1 MKLLNWLAAAM
12 LGLLAAAGSALAQA
26 PEEIVRGI
34 YEGGGARSSIDRL
47 RAPGARNRYFQPA
60 LVRLFDANDREE
72 CIDFGLH
79 INGQDFDEAEIARSL
94 RLEARQEGERAV
106 VEARFRSFG
115 KPNHFR
121 FEFLRSGES
130 WKIADIASLA
140 PDERWRLSA
149 TPCRG
154 VRAVAAAENSAAG
167 PGQLRRPGRY
177 CFASRSSQLKIDVAS
192 SGSAQISLDH
202 LGQNGHTCGLEG
214 IGRPVGSGWQLELEG
229 VKGPCRLTLVV
240 SPAGRLTT
248 RDPGGSCRATYCGM
262 RAELADVAIDLRR
275 GKRPCRN

>member
-1 MKLLNWLAAAM
+1 MKLLNWLVAAM
-12 LGLLAAAGSALAQA
+12 LGLLAAAGSAVAQS

-47 RAPGARNRYFQPA
+47 RHG
-60 LVRLFDANDREE
+60 
-72 CIDFGLH
+72 
-79 INGQDFDEAEIARSL
+79 
-94 RLEARQEGERAV
+94 
-106 VEARFRSFG
+106 
-115 KPNHFR
+115 
-121 FEFLRSGES
+121 
-130 WKIADIASLA
+130 
-140 PDERWRLSA
+140 
-149 TPCRG
+149 
-154 VRAVAAAENSAAG
+154 AAG

-202 LGQNGHTCGLEG
+202 LGQNGHSCGVEG
-214 IGRPVGSGWQLELEG
+214 IGRPVDSGWQLELEG

-275 GKRPCRN
+275 GKRSCRN